1 MTPDDSTQTDTIPRT
16 DPAPQTGVTPAM
28 WLRAIVVIFLFPA
41 ALLFG
46 SAGTLDWF
54 MAWLYLGLTVALFA
68 ISRFIVWRTTPDLLR
83 ERGQMMDHED
93 TAPFDR
99 LLAPLAAL
107 VCPTL
112 IALIA
117 GLAVR
122 FDWQPSFSP
131 LAQWAGVGFF
141 LLGAALGTWALVV
154 NRFFSGVVR
163 IQHERGHTVVTS
175 GPYAIVRHPGYLG
188 AIVSY
193 LGMVLMLGSP
203 WALFPFALQ
212 IVLLV
217 VRTML
222 EDRYLQAEL
231 PGYAG
236 YARQVRFRLVPAIW

>member
-1 MTPDDSTQTDTIPRT
+1 M
-16 DPAPQTGVTPAM
+16 
-28 WLRAIVVIFLFPA
+28 
-41 ALLFG
+41 
-46 SAGTLDWF
+46 
-54 MAWLYLGLTVALFA
+54 
-68 ISRFIVWRTTPDLLR
+68 
-83 ERGQMMDHED
+83 
-93 TAPFDR
+93 
-99 LLAPLAAL
+99 
-107 VCPTL
+107 
-112 IALIA
+112 
-117 GLAVR
+117 
-122 FDWQPSFSP
+122 
-131 LAQWAGVGFF
+131 
-141 LLGAALGTWALVV
+141 
-154 NRFFSGVVR
+154 R

-236 YARQVRFRLVPAIW
+236 YARQVRFRLVPSIW